1 MVTYQHNDKLGN
13 NISVG
18 DCVAFPVSNSLQIGV
33 VTKLNKIMVGVKRL
47 PAPKKAKSSNINKY
61 PYDVVR
67 LDGALVSIYL
77 LKISA

>member
-33 VTKLNKIMVGVKRL
+33 VIKLNKIMIGIKKL
-47 PAPKKAKSSNINKY
+47 SAPKKVKSSQINKY

-67 LDGALVSIYL
+67 LEGSLVSMYL
-77 LKISA
+77 LKNSS